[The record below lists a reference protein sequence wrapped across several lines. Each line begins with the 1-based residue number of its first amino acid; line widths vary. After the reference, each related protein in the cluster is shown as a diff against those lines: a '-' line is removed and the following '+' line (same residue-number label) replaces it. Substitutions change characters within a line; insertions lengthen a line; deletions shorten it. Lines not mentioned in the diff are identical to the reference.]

1 MSVLTH
7 YLTLMLR
14 IFRRSPLATG
24 VNALTLAAGLLC
36 FLTAYAFVTFWNS
49 AERQFP
55 NAERVQVLTTTF
67 RFPGFESRADI
78 TGPSRAAA
86 QLRIEFPELESVARA
101 TLSEGRTI
109 VAADGNALRAHVVA
123 VDPEFFSIFALPFLS
138 GDPLRAL
145 DTPRSAVLTRETAR
159 RLFGAGDPVG
169 RSVRIDNRLDVAVTG
184 LIDAVPEPSHFG
196 RSTSASLPFEL
207 LTSHDVYDALT
218 GDSNADEPGWDLAST
233 TYLLLPEDESLT
245 AAIIEARLDG
255 FAERHIPAQ
264 DLAQAGAEIEFG
276 VVPVTHLLRKGIDE
290 SLFPEGATISVS
302 VVLLALGGLVLA
314 VACLNYATLATAAA
328 VRRVR
333 EAGVRKTLG
342 ASPSQVMTQHLLEAA
357 LLTVLALLAA
367 IGAFRA
373 AAPLL
378 GPLIGADPWETLFAG
393 AGAWMFLVI
402 LVACVT
408 VAAGAYPAFVVSRV
422 LPLDALRA
430 SRLRIGPRRLTA
442 SLVGAQFTVASLL
455 LIGVALTWLQ
465 NSELART
472 GLGTSSD
479 PLIVIENPNGPHH
492 VDQETLRSELTRIPQ
507 VLGVTDTGSE
517 PWLDVGAMTLSATPD
532 GTTPVIFTFR
542 REVGRDFFSVFDV
555 ELLAGRALSPDRA
568 EDQPAF
574 SVDRPYNVVVDRIFV
589 EQFGFASPEDA
600 VGELVYFPAPEG
612 RALPNRI
619 VGVAET
625 VRWDFASIGGAK
637 ATIYRLSPGN
647 EYTVVKVAGDDV
659 ADALQRIDEI
669 WSNLAPNVPI
679 ERRFLDDVFEQAYET
694 FARINQVVSVL
705 ALIAFAIATAGLVGM
720 AALVTSRRVREI
732 AVRKVHGARTW
743 QMLGMLLASFTKPV
757 VVATVL
763 AWPIGYFA
771 GRAYLDMFAYSIPL
785 TPLPF
790 LVCLA
795 VTLAIACMAVA
806 GQTLRAARTRPA
818 DMLRTD

>member
-1 MSVLTH
+1 MSVLSH
-7 YLTLMLR
+7 YLALTLR
-14 IFRRSPLATG
+14 IFVRAPFATA
-24 VNALTLAAGLLC
+24 VNVLTLAAGLFC
-36 FLTAYAFVTFWNS
+36 FLTAYAFVTFWNG
-49 AERQFP
+49 AERHFP
-55 NAERVQVLTTTF
+55 NAERIQVLTTTF
-67 RFPGFESRADI
+67 RFPGFESRAD
-78 TGPSRAAA
+78 TMGPTRAAA
-86 QLRIEFPELESVARA
+86 QLRIDFPELESVARA
-101 TLSEGRTI
+101 TLIDGRTI
-109 VAADGNALRAHVVA
+109 VSADGNAIRAHAVA
-123 VDPEFFSIFALPFLS
+123 VDPEFLSIFALPFLS

-159 RLFGAGDPVG
+159 RLFGDGDPVG

-196 RSTSASLPFEL
+196 RSTSASLPFAVL
-207 LTSHDVYDALT
+207 VSHDVRDTLA
-218 GDSNADEPGWDLAST
+218 GGSNADEPGWDLAST
-233 TYLLLPEDESLT
+233 TYLLLPEDASLT
-245 AAIIEARLDG
+245 AAVVEARLDG
-255 FAERHIPAQ
+255 FAERHIPAP
-264 DLAQAGAEIEFG
+264 DLAQAGAEIRFS

-314 VACLNYATLATAAA
+314 VACVNYATLATAAA

-357 LLTVLALLAA
+357 LQSVLALFAA
-367 IGAFRA
+367 IGVFRA

-402 LVACVT
+402 IVACVT

-430 SRLRIGPRRLTA
+430 SLLRIGPKRLTA

-455 LIGVALTWLQ
+455 LIGVTLTWLQ

-517 PWLDVGAMTLSATPD
+517 PWLGVGAIRLSATPD
-532 GTTPVIFTFR
+532 GTTPVVTFR

-568 EDQPAF
+568 EDQPIF
-574 SVDRPYNVVVDRIFV
+574 SADRPYNVVVDPIFV

-600 VGELVYFPAPEG
+600 IGKLVYFPAPDG
-612 RALPNRI
+612 RALLNQI

-625 VRWDFASIGGAK
+625 VHWDFSSIGGARS
-637 ATIYRLSPGN
+637 TIYRLSPGN
-647 EYTVVKVAGDDV
+647 EYTVVRVAGDDV
-659 ADALQRIDEI
+659 AGALQRIDAA
-669 WSNLAPNVPI
+669 WQSLAPNVPI
-679 ERRFLDDVFEQAYET
+679 ERRFLDDVFQQAYET
-694 FARINQVVSVL
+694 FARINQVITFL

-720 AALVTSRRVREI
+720 AALATSRRIREV
-732 AVRKVHGARTW
+732 AVRKVHGARTG
-743 QMLGMLLASFTKPV
+743 QMMVMLLTSFTKPV
-757 VVATVL
+757 VVAALL
-763 AWPIGYFA
+763 AWPIAYVA
-771 GRAYLDMFAYSIPL
+771 GRAYLGMFAYSIPL
-785 TPLPF
+785 TPIPF
-790 LVCLA
+790 LFCLA

-806 GQTLRAARTRPA
+806 VQTLRAARTRPA
-818 DMLRTD
+818 EMLRSD